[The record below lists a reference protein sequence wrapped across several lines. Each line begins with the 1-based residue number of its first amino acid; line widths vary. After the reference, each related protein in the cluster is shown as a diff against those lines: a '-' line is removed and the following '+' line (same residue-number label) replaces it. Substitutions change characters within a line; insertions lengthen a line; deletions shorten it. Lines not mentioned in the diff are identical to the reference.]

1 MAATLPGMPA
11 QPKPQLEHMRRA
23 QAVKVMIFDVD
34 GVLTDGSLT
43 YAADGE
49 ATKTF
54 NVLDG
59 LGIQLL
65 QKTGVATAII
75 SARQS
80 PIVVRRAADLGIQY
94 VYQGIHDKR
103 IAFAQLLEATGA
115 TAEQCGYIGDDV
127 IDLPLLLK
135 VGFAVTVPSGHPE
148 VQYRAHYVTRAAGG
162 RGAVREVCDMVMRAQ
177 GSYDAALAPYFA

>member
-1 MAATLPGMPA
+1 MLELENMLRAAG
-11 QPKPQLEHMRRA
+11 
-23 QAVKVMIFDVD
+23 VKVMIFDVD

-43 YAADGE
+43 YGADGE

-65 QKTGVATAII
+65 QKTGVQTAII
-75 SARQS
+75 SARNS
-80 PIVVRRAADLGIQY
+80 PIVVKRAADLGIMH

-103 IAFAQLLEATGA
+103 VGFAQLLAATGA

-127 IDLPLLLK
+127 IDLPLLLQ

-148 VQYRAHYVTRAAGG
+148 VQHRAHYVTRNGG
-162 RGAVREVCDMVMRAQ
+162 GKGAVREVCDLVMRAQ
-177 GSYDAALAPYFA
+177 GTYEQALAPYFA

>member
-1 MAATLPGMPA
+1 MTPLAHMERAA
-11 QPKPQLEHMRRA
+11 R
-23 QAVKVMIFDVD
+23 VKVMIFDVD

-43 YAADGE
+43 YGADGE
-49 ATKTF
+49 VTKTF

-65 QKTGVATAII
+65 NKTGVATAII
-75 SARQS
+75 SARNS
-80 PIVVRRAADLGIQY
+80 PIVVRRAADLGITH
-94 VYQGIHDKR
+94 VFQGMHDKR
-103 IAFAQLLEATGA
+103 IAFARLLEATGA
-115 TAEQCGYIGDDV
+115 TPEQCGYIGDDV

-148 VQYRAHYVTRAAGG
+148 VQHRAHYVTRAAGG

-177 GSYDAALAPYFA
+177 GTYEQALAPYFA

>member
-1 MAATLPGMPA
+1 MI
-11 QPKPQLEHMRRA
+11 QLEHMRRA
-23 QAVKVMIFDVD
+23 AAVKVMIFDVD

-43 YAADGE
+43 YGPDGE

-65 QKTGVATAII
+65 QKSGVQTAII
-75 SARQS
+75 SARNS
-80 PIVVRRAADLGIQY
+80 PIVVKRAADLGIAH

-103 IAFAQLLEATGA
+103 VGFAKLLDATGV
-115 TAEQCGYIGDDV
+115 TAAQCGYIGDDV
-127 IDLPLLLK
+127 IDLPLLLQ

-148 VQYRAHYVTRAAGG
+148 VQYRAHYVTKNGG
-162 RGAVREVCDMVMRAQ
+162 GKGAVREVCDLVMRAQ
-177 GSYDAALAPYFA
+177 GTYEMALAPYFA

>member
-1 MAATLPGMPA
+1 MTP
-11 QPKPQLEHMRRA
+11 LEHMQRA
-23 QAVKVMIFDVD
+23 ARVKVMIFDVD

-43 YAADGE
+43 YGPDGE

-54 NVLDG
+54 YVLDG

-65 QKTGVATAII
+65 QKTGVQTAII

-80 PIVVRRAADLGIQY
+80 PIVVTRARDLGINH

-103 IAFAQLLEATGA
+103 VAFAKLLEATGA
-115 TAEQCGYIGDDV
+115 TVEQCGYIGDDV
-127 IDLPLLLK
+127 IDLPLLTQ

-148 VQYRAHYVTRAAGG
+148 VQHRAHYVTKCPGG
-162 RGAVREVCDMVMRAQ
+162 RGAVREVCDLVMHAQ
-177 GSYDAALAPYFA
+177 GTYEKALAPYFA

>member
-1 MAATLPGMPA
+1 MTP
-11 QPKPQLEHMRRA
+11 LEHMQRA
-23 QAVKVMIFDVD
+23 ARVKVMIFDVD

-43 YAADGE
+43 YGPDGE

-54 NVLDG
+54 YVLDG

-75 SARQS
+75 SARKS
-80 PIVVRRAADLGIQY
+80 PIVVRRAADLGIAH
-94 VYQGIHDKR
+94 VYQGSHDKR
-103 IAFAQLLEATGA
+103 VAFAQLLEATGA
-115 TAEQCGYIGDDV
+115 TAEECGYIGDDV
-127 IDLPLLLK
+127 IDLPLLTK

-148 VQYRAHYVTRAAGG
+148 VQHRAHYVTRAPGG

-177 GSYDAALAPYFA
+177 GNYEQALAPYFA

>member
-1 MAATLPGMPA
+1 MAVAPPTAT
-11 QPKPQLEHMRRA
+11 ERA
-23 QAVKVMIFDVD
+23 SRVKLMIFDVD

-43 YAADGE
+43 YGADGE
-49 ATKTF
+49 ITKTF
-54 NVLDG
+54 FVLDG

-65 QKTGVATAII
+65 QKTGVQTAII

-80 PIVVRRAADLGIQY
+80 PIVVKRAADLGINH

-103 IAFAQLLEATGA
+103 VAFAKLLEATGA
-115 TAEQCGYIGDDV
+115 TTEQCGYIGDDV
-127 IDLPLLLK
+127 IDLPLLMK

-148 VQYRAHYVTRAAGG
+148 VQHRAHYVTKAPGG

-177 GSYDAALAPYFA
+177 GTYEKALAPYFG

>member
-1 MAATLPGMPA
+1 MTP
-11 QPKPQLEHMRRA
+11 LEHMQRA
-23 QAVKVMIFDVD
+23 ARVKVMIFDVD

-43 YAADGE
+43 YGPDGE

-54 NVLDG
+54 YVLDG

-65 QKTGVATAII
+65 QKTGVQTAII

-80 PIVVRRAADLGIQY
+80 PIVVTRARDLGINH

-103 IAFAQLLEATGA
+103 VAFAKLLEATGA
-115 TAEQCGYIGDDV
+115 TIEQCGYIGDDV
-127 IDLPLLLK
+127 IDLPLLMK

-148 VQYRAHYVTRAAGG
+148 VRHRAHYVTDAPGG
-162 RGAVREVCDMVMRAQ
+162 RGAVREVCDLVMRAQ
-177 GSYDAALAPYFA
+177 GTYEKALAPYFA